1 MRARRAGDC
10 LDSYLPSCAP
20 KRVAQ
25 PSVGTRQGGKK
36 RGCEPPLERH
46 RSVGGRGASR
56 GSHPAPVA
64 ALAAASTMA
73 WGWSKCE
80 DEMGLGPLSR
90 PGSPPRPLN
99 GKPEGRVRGDP
110 QTKSPASKVPPRRE
124 EGAAVQEQLSGSQLG
139 AGGQAWCVGQ
149 GSLGPEVK
157 GSCSPLGPRDPAAA
171 GVPCRVVV
179 RVQVGG
185 DDVRA
190 WEKGLPNRVAEP
202 GKKPSERAY
211 QVV

>member
-10 LDSYLPSCAP
+10 LELGGGLHSYLLSCAP

-36 RGCEPPLERH
+36 RGCEPPLGRH
-46 RSVGGRGASR
+46 RSVGGWGASR

-64 ALAAASTMA
+64 APAAASTVA
-73 WGWSKCE
+73 WGGSECE

-110 QTKSPASKVPPRRE
+110 QTKSTASKVPTT
-124 EGAAVQEQLSGSQLG
+124 EGGGCSSAEAA
-139 AGGQAWCVGQ
+139 
-149 GSLGPEVK
+149 K
-157 GSCSPLGPRDPAAA
+157 
-171 GVPCRVVV
+171 
-179 RVQVGG
+179 
-185 DDVRA
+185 
-190 WEKGLPNRVAEP
+190 
-202 GKKPSERAY
+202 
-211 QVV
+211 